1 MEASRSQEIK
11 IVHSA
16 LRQKSKFGQIR
27 NPDAVS
33 RCSKYL
39 FLLSEIYFP
48 VASTAYLRQKGQA
61 QQIIGEIT
69 RDFEGVRVSQLEATF
84 FVVLLYLANSRYCIS
99 VEIVVEIARD

>member
-1 MEASRSQEIK
+1 MTNIYKQAGTNPFRTAEK
-11 IVHSA
+11 IH
-16 LRQKSKFGQIR
+16 FGQIR
-27 NPDAVS
+27 NPGAVS

-48 VASTAYLRQKGQA
+48 VASTALRQKGQA

-84 FVVLLYLANSRYCIS
+84 FEVLLYLANSRYCVS
-99 VEIVVEIARD
+99 VEIH